1 MFGDNFNRDN
11 EPRRVA
17 VSADMVLKEVDGNRL
32 ATELQNGD
40 YGTLGISIYAT
51 AEAAR
56 LTAVINQADTYKAL
70 KAEFTAQKAKEQT
83 TLDKKKTELAA
94 NVTKAET
101 ALADAKTA
109 YDKVFKEVEANIKK
123 VSEDY
128 DYKDA
133 IKDKIE
139 STISEYIASLDELGD
154 NYKDMTLEEIKE
166 AINAEY
172 LKAVTGLLDKKA
184 ALATAERNLEKLAE
198 GTYTDN
204 DYIKDTF
211 ANIQEKIKVKQAE
224 YDAAKADYEAASA
237 QLKALLAIFLK

>member
-1 MFGDNFNRDN
+1 M
-11 EPRRVA
+11 
-17 VSADMVLKEVDGNRL
+17 
-32 ATELQNGD
+32 
-40 YGTLGISIYAT
+40 
-51 AEAAR
+51 
-56 LTAVINQADTYKAL
+56 INQADTYTAL

-154 NYKDMTLEEIKE
+154 DYKDMTLEEIKE

-211 ANIQEKIKVKQAE
+211 ANIQK
-224 YDAAKADYEAASA
+224 
-237 QLKALLAIFLK
+237 L